1 MIDPKNPE
9 VRLAVVSAVVAK
21 AVEVCRW
28 VDWIDDPRAKAAVV
42 ELKAQIEG
50 ATGKEICVYN

>member
-1 MIDPKNPE
+1 
-9 VRLAVVSAVVAK
+9 VSAVVAK

-42 ELKAQIEG
+42 ELKAQIEKS
-50 ATGKEICVYN
+50 TGKEICVYN